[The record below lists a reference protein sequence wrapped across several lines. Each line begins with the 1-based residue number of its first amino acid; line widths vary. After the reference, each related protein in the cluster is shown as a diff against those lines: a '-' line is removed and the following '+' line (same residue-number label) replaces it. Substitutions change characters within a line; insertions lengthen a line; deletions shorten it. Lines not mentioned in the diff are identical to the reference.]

1 MRVVFVQ
8 DVTNVANTGDV
19 KTVANGYARNY
30 LMPRKLAVPA
40 TPQELKRLEDRRKA
54 EERKEAKL
62 GAKAGDLASRI
73 AEATVVIN
81 ARTGASDRLYGAIT
95 NTHIADELTKLVG
108 EPIDRR
114 KIRLEDPIRRLGEY
128 ELEVRLTKDTSTT
141 VKVLILREG
150 EEAPIAVK
158 TEDKPATAAPVQ
170 SQAEPGESETENV
183 AETTQEEPSEEKS

>member
-8 DVTNVANTGDV
+8 DVTDVANVGDV

-40 TPQELKRLEDRRKA
+40 TPQELKRLEERKKA

-62 GAKAGDLASRI
+62 GTKAGDLAGKIS
-73 AEATVVIN
+73 EATVILS
-81 ARTGASDRLYGAIT
+81 ARAGAGDRLYGAIT
-95 NTHIADELTKLVG
+95 NSHVADELTRLIG

-128 ELEVRLTKDTSTT
+128 DLEVRLTKDVSAT
-141 VKVLILREG
+141 VTVIVHREG
-150 EEAPIAVK
+150 TTPPTAKKAEEK
-158 TEDKPATAAPVQ
+158 TTSAMAT
-170 SQAEPGESETENV
+170 QAQEETEAENV
-183 AETTQEEPSEEKS
+183 GEGPQEEKSEEQS